1 MRRVIVRS
9 ESRAVASVQTPDPA
23 EPRTPP
29 RVHAYLTALPG
40 LLAEA
45 DLAEAHVEGRD
56 RRTGTLVA
64 YSFVTIHRAL
74 ALHVAEAVRVGL
86 ARLEIEVKPD
96 GSGQEER
103 EASDRE
109 GSHAQA
115 TAVTQMLPQSRHDL
129 QGQYL

>member
-1 MRRVIVRS
+1 MCDP
-9 ESRAVASVQTPDPA
+9 SRWLPPPPY
-23 EPRTPP
+23 PRTRPRP
-29 RVHAYLTALPG
+29 ARPSRVHASLTALPG

-74 ALHVAEAVRVGL
+74 ALHVAEAVRAAL
-86 ARLEIEVKPD
+86 ARLEIEVRPD
-96 GSGQEER
+96 GSRQEAR

-109 GSHAQA
+109 GSHADGA
-115 TAVTQMLPQSRHDL
+115 AAGHVAPQERDDVP
-129 QGQYL
+129 GQYL

>member
-1 MRRVIVRS
+1 MRS
-9 ESRAVASVQTPDPA
+9 ESLASATPIPPDPPEA
-23 EPRTPP
+23 RAPV
-29 RVHAYLTALPG
+29 RVHTYLTALPG

-74 ALHVAEAVRVGL
+74 ALHVAEAVRAAL
-86 ARLEIEVKPD
+86 AQLEIEVRPD
-96 GSGQEER
+96 GSRQQAR

-109 GSHAQA
+109 GGSHADGA
-115 TAVTQMLPQSRHDL
+115 TAGPVAPQARDDVP
-129 QGQYL
+129 GQYL

>member
-1 MRRVIVRS
+1 MRS
-9 ESRAVASVQTPDPA
+9 ESLAPATAMPPDPPEA
-23 EPRTPP
+23 HAPARM
-29 RVHAYLTALPG
+29 HAYLTALPG

-74 ALHVAEAVRVGL
+74 ALHVAEAVRTAL

-115 TAVTQMLPQSRHDL
+115 TAVAQMLPKSRHDL
-129 QGQYL
+129 PGQYL